1 LTSSEFGRV
10 DEANNVYLIDG
21 GQERIVGQYPNV
33 PAEDALS
40 YFTRKFDDLAAQVRT
55 LEQRLA
61 AGITDAKSLKTT
73 REHLKAELVEPKAV
87 GNVQNLRDRVEAVTG
102 LIDAT
107 SARANEE
114 RAAANQR
121 AMAAKEEIAARA
133 ESIVANLGGIN
144 WKKSAVEMTE
154 LFERWQKL
162 QKEGPKVP
170 KAKTDPIWKRFSQ
183 ARAKFEAGRRAFF
196 SNLDGSFKEAK
207 AEKTSLVDSAKALV
221 TKGAGATDQYK
232 KLQNQ
237 WKLAGKAGK
246 AEESL
251 WKEFRAAGD
260 AIFAA
265 KKAEDAEIEISHK
278 ANLEKKI
285 ALNLE
290 IEALNLDDIESAK
303 KTLANIQARWE
314 KIGHI
319 PRDQVRK
326 IEDPIRKIEKK
337 IADAAADAWRRSDP
351 AAKARSNSL
360 VSQLEEAIAGLEK
373 DLEQAKP
380 EKKIEIEE
388 QITARKAW
396 LLAASQAVD

>member
-1 LTSSEFGRV
+1 MTSSEFGRV

-107 SARANEE
+107 SAKAIEE
-114 RAAANQR
+114 RAAANQL

-133 ESIVANLGGIN
+133 EAIVANLGGIN

-303 KTLANIQARWE
+303 KALANIQARWE

-326 IEDPIRKIEKK
+326 IEEPIRKAEKK

>member
-1 LTSSEFGRV
+1 MTSSEFGRV

-107 SARANEE
+107 SAKANEE
-114 RAAANQR
+114 RAAANQL

-133 ESIVANLGGIN
+133 EAIVANLGGIN

-303 KTLANIQARWE
+303 KALANIQARWE

>member
-1 LTSSEFGRV
+1 MTSSEFGRV

-303 KTLANIQARWE
+303 KALANIQARWE

-326 IEDPIRKIEKK
+326 IEDPIRKVEKK

-396 LLAASQAVD
+396 LLAAAQAVD

>member
-121 AMAAKEEIAARA
+121 AMVAKEEIAARA

-303 KTLANIQARWE
+303 KALANIQARWE

>member
-1 LTSSEFGRV
+1 MTTSEFCRV

-21 GQERIVGQYPNV
+21 AVERIVGQYPNV
-33 PAEDALS
+33 PQEDALA

-73 REHLKAELVEPKAV
+73 REHLKTELVEPKVV
-87 GNVQNLRDRVEAVTG
+87 GNVQNLRDRIEAVTG
-102 LIDAT
+102 LIEATAAKVNAERAVASDAAMASKEEI
-107 SARANEE
+107 SARAE
-114 RAAANQR
+114 A
-121 AMAAKEEIAARA
+121 
-133 ESIVANLGGIN
+133 IVANLGGVN

-170 KAKTDPIWKRFSQ
+170 KAKTDPVWKRFSQ
-183 ARAKFEAGRRAFF
+183 ARAKFEQGRRAFY
-196 SNLDGSFKEAK
+196 SNLDATFKEAK
-207 AEKTSLVDSAKALV
+207 AEKTRLVEDAKALIA
-221 TKGAGATDQYK
+221 KGSAATDQYK
-232 KLQNQ
+232 KLQTQ
-237 WKLAGKAGK
+237 WKAAGKAGK
-246 AEESL
+246 SEEAL

-265 KKAEDAEIEISHK
+265 KKSEDAEVEISQK
-278 ANLEKKI
+278 ANLELKT
-285 ALNLE
+285 ALNIE
-290 IEALNLDDIESAK
+290 IESISFDDLAVAK
-303 KTLANIQARWE
+303 KSLSNIQARWE
-314 KIGHI
+314 KVGPI

-326 IEDPIRKIEKK
+326 IEEPIRKAEKK
-337 IADAAADAWRRSDP
+337 IADAQAEAWRRSDP

-360 VSQLEEAIAGLEK
+360 VSQLEDAIAGLEK
-373 DLEQAKP
+373 EHEAAKAD
-380 EKKIEIEE
+380 KKKDIED

>member
-1 LTSSEFGRV
+1 MTSSEFGRV

-61 AGITDAKSLKTT
+61 SGITDAKSLKTT

-107 SARANEE
+107 SAKANEE
-114 RAAANQR
+114 RAAANQL
-121 AMAAKEEIAARA
+121 AMVAKEEIAIRA
-133 ESIVANLGGIN
+133 EALVANLGGIN

-183 ARAKFEAGRRAFF
+183 ARAKFEQGRRAFF
-196 SNLDGSFKEAK
+196 SNLDGAFKEAK
-207 AEKTSLVDSAKALV
+207 AEKTSLVESAKALLA
-221 TKGAGATDQYK
+221 KGAGATDQYK

-246 AEESL
+246 AEEAL

-265 KKAEDAEIEISHK
+265 KKAEDAEIETSQK
-278 ANLEKKI
+278 ANLEKKS

-290 IEALNLDDIESAK
+290 IEALNFDDIESAK

-326 IEDPIRKIEKK
+326 IEDPLRKAEKK

-360 VSQLEEAIAGLEK
+360 VSQLEDAIAELEK
-373 DLEQAKP
+373 SLELAKP
-380 EKKIEIEE
+380 EKKKEIEE

>member
-1 LTSSEFGRV
+1 LTSTEFGRV

-21 GQERIVGQYPNV
+21 EQERIVGQYPNV
-33 PAEDALS
+33 SGDDALA
-40 YFTRKFDDLAAQVRT
+40 YFARKFDDLAAQVRT

-73 REHLKAELVEPKAV
+73 REHLKTELVEPKV
-87 GNVQNLRDRVEAVTG
+87 IGNVQNLRDRVEAVTG

-107 SARANEE
+107 SAKANEE
-114 RAAANQR
+114 RAAANEI
-121 AMAAKEEIAARA
+121 AMAAKEEISARA
-133 ESIVANLGGIN
+133 EAIVANLGGVN

-162 QKEGPKVP
+162 QKEGPKLP
-170 KAKTDPIWKRFSQ
+170 KSKTDPIWKRFSQ
-183 ARAKFEAGRRAFF
+183 ARAKFEQGRRAFF
-196 SNLDGSFKEAK
+196 ANLDGAFKEAK
-207 AEKTSLVDSAKALV
+207 AEKTALVESAKELLS
-221 TKGAGATDQYK
+221 KGAASTDQYK
-232 KLQNQ
+232 RLQTQ

-246 AEESL
+246 AEEAL

-265 KKAEDAEIEISHK
+265 KKSEDAEIASSQK
-278 ANLEKKI
+278 ANLEQKL
-285 ALNLE
+285 ALNEE
-290 IEALNLDDIESAK
+290 IQAISFDNLDAAK
-303 KTLANIQARWE
+303 KTLANVQSRWE

-326 IEDPIRKIEKK
+326 IDDPLRKAEKK

-360 VSQLEEAIAGLEK
+360 VSQLEDAIAGLEK
-373 DLEQAKP
+373 DLDLAKAD
-380 EKKIEIEE
+380 KKKDIED

>member
-1 LTSSEFGRV
+1 MTSSEFGRV

-21 GQERIVGQYPNV
+21 GQERIIGQYPNV

-73 REHLKAELVEPKAV
+73 REHLKAELIEPKAV

-107 SARANEE
+107 SAKANEE
-114 RAAANQR
+114 RAAANEL
-121 AMAAKEEIAARA
+121 AMVAKEEIAARA
-133 ESIVANLGGIN
+133 EAIVANLGGIN

-196 SNLDGSFKEAK
+196 ANLDGSFKEAK

-303 KTLANIQARWE
+303 KALANIQARWE

-326 IEDPIRKIEKK
+326 IEDPIRKVEKK

-360 VSQLEEAIAGLEK
+360 VSQLEEAIASLEM

-380 EKKIEIEE
+380 EKKKEIEE

-396 LLAASQAVD
+396 LLAAAQAVD

>member
-1 LTSSEFGRV
+1 MTSSEFGRV

-33 PAEDALS
+33 PAADALS
-40 YFTRKFDDLAAQVRT
+40 YFTRKFDDLDAQVRT

-102 LIDAT
+102 LIDAA
-107 SARANEE
+107 SAKANEE
-114 RAAANQR
+114 RAAANEL
-121 AMAAKEEIAARA
+121 AMVAKEEIAARA
-133 ESIVANLGGIN
+133 EAIVANLGGIN

-196 SNLDGSFKEAK
+196 ANLDGSFKEAK

-303 KTLANIQARWE
+303 KALANIQARWE

-326 IEDPIRKIEKK
+326 IEDPIRKVEKK

-380 EKKIEIEE
+380 EKKKEIEE

-396 LLAASQAVD
+396 LLAAAQAVD

>member
-1 LTSSEFGRV
+1 MTSSEFGRV

-33 PAEDALS
+33 PAADALS

-107 SARANEE
+107 SAKANEE
-114 RAAANQR
+114 RAVANEL

-133 ESIVANLGGIN
+133 EAMVANLGGIN

-183 ARAKFEAGRRAFF
+183 ARAKFEQGRRAFF
-196 SNLDGSFKEAK
+196 TNLDGSFKEAK
-207 AEKTSLVDSAKALV
+207 AEKTSLVESAKALLA
-221 TKGAGATDQYK
+221 KGAGATDQYK

-246 AEESL
+246 AEEAL

-265 KKAEDAEIEISHK
+265 KKAEDAEIETSQK
-278 ANLEKKI
+278 ANLEQKV

-290 IEALNLDDIESAK
+290 IEALNFDDIESAK

-326 IEDPIRKIEKK
+326 IEDPIRKAEKK

-373 DLEQAKP
+373 SLELAKP
-380 EKKIEIEE
+380 EKQKEIEE

>member
-1 LTSSEFGRV
+1 MTSSEFGRV

-33 PAEDALS
+33 PAADALS

-73 REHLKAELVEPKAV
+73 REHLKAELIEPKAV

-107 SARANEE
+107 SAKANEE
-114 RAAANQR
+114 RAAANEL
-121 AMAAKEEIAARA
+121 AMVAKEEIAARA
-133 ESIVANLGGIN
+133 EAIVANLGGIN

-196 SNLDGSFKEAK
+196 ANLDGSFKEAK

-303 KTLANIQARWE
+303 KALANIQARWE

-326 IEDPIRKIEKK
+326 IEDPIRKVEKK

-380 EKKIEIEE
+380 EKKKEIEE

-396 LLAASQAVD
+396 LLAAAQAVD

>member
-1 LTSSEFGRV
+1 MTSSEFGRV

-102 LIDAT
+102 LIDAA
-107 SARANEE
+107 SAKANEE
-114 RAAANQR
+114 RAAANEL
-121 AMAAKEEIAARA
+121 AMVAKEEIAARA
-133 ESIVANLGGIN
+133 EAIVANLGGIN

-196 SNLDGSFKEAK
+196 ANLDGSFKEAK

-303 KTLANIQARWE
+303 KALANIQARWE
-314 KIGHI
+314 KIGNI

-326 IEDPIRKIEKK
+326 IEEPIRKAEKK

-380 EKKIEIEE
+380 EKRKEVEE

-396 LLAASQAVD
+396 LLAAAQAVD

>member
-1 LTSSEFGRV
+1 MTSSEFGRV

-73 REHLKAELVEPKAV
+73 REHLKAELIEPKAV

-107 SARANEE
+107 SAKANEE
-114 RAAANQR
+114 RAAANQL

-133 ESIVANLGGIN
+133 EAIVANLGGIN

-183 ARAKFEAGRRAFF
+183 ARAKFESGRRAFF
-196 SNLDGSFKEAK
+196 TNLDGSFKEAK

-303 KTLANIQARWE
+303 KALANIQARWE

-326 IEDPIRKIEKK
+326 IEDPIRKVEKK

-396 LLAASQAVD
+396 LLAAAQAVD

>member
-1 LTSSEFGRV
+1 MTSSEFGRV

-73 REHLKAELVEPKAV
+73 REHLKAELIEPKAV

-107 SARANEE
+107 SAKANEE
-114 RAAANQR
+114 RAAANQL

-133 ESIVANLGGIN
+133 EAIVANLGGIN

-303 KTLANIQARWE
+303 KALANIQARWE

-326 IEDPIRKIEKK
+326 IEDPIRKVEKK

>member
-1 LTSSEFGRV
+1 MTSSEFGRV

-73 REHLKAELVEPKAV
+73 REHLKAELIEPKAV

-107 SARANEE
+107 SAKANEE
-114 RAAANQR
+114 RAAANEL
-121 AMAAKEEIAARA
+121 AMVAKEEIAARA
-133 ESIVANLGGIN
+133 EAIVANLGGIN

-196 SNLDGSFKEAK
+196 ANLDGSFKEAK

-303 KTLANIQARWE
+303 KALANIQARWE

-319 PRDQVRK
+319 PRDKVRK
-326 IEDPIRKIEKK
+326 IEDPIRKVEKK

-380 EKKIEIEE
+380 EKKKEIEE

-396 LLAASQAVD
+396 LLAAAQAVD

>member
-1 LTSSEFGRV
+1 
-10 DEANNVYLIDG
+10 LIDG

-303 KTLANIQARWE
+303 KALANIQARWE

>member
-1 LTSSEFGRV
+1 MGKSASSE
-10 DEANNVYLIDG
+10 
-21 GQERIVGQYPNV
+21 YPNV

-55 LEQRLA
+55 LEQLLA

-73 REHLKAELVEPKAV
+73 REHLKAELIEPKAV

-102 LIDAT
+102 LIDAA
-107 SARANEE
+107 SAKANEE
-114 RAAANQR
+114 RAAANEL
-121 AMAAKEEIAARA
+121 AMVAKEEIAARA
-133 ESIVANLGGIN
+133 EAIVANLGGIN

-196 SNLDGSFKEAK
+196 ANLDGSFKEAK

-303 KTLANIQARWE
+303 KALANIQARWE

-326 IEDPIRKIEKK
+326 IEDPIRKVEKK

-380 EKKIEIEE
+380 EKKKEIEE

-396 LLAASQAVD
+396 LLAAAQAVD

>member
-1 LTSSEFGRV
+1 MTSSEFGRV

-114 RAAANQR
+114 RAAANQL

-303 KTLANIQARWE
+303 KALANIQARWE

>member
-1 LTSSEFGRV
+1 MTSSEFGRV

-61 AGITDAKSLKTT
+61 AGITDSKSLKTT

-107 SARANEE
+107 SAKANEE
-114 RAAANQR
+114 RAAANEL

-133 ESIVANLGGIN
+133 EAIVANLGGIN

-183 ARAKFEAGRRAFF
+183 ARAKFEQGRRAFF

-207 AEKTSLVDSAKALV
+207 AEKTSLVESAKALQA
-221 TKGAGATDQYK
+221 KGAGATDQYK

-246 AEESL
+246 AEDAL

-265 KKAEDAEIEISHK
+265 KKAEDAEIETSQK
-278 ANLEKKI
+278 ANLEQKV

-290 IEALNLDDIESAK
+290 IEALNFDDIESAK

-326 IEDPIRKIEKK
+326 IEDPIRKAEKK

-373 DLEQAKP
+373 TLDSAKP
-380 EKKIEIEE
+380 EKKKEIEE

>member
-1 LTSSEFGRV
+1 MTSSEFGRV

-107 SARANEE
+107 SAKANEE
-114 RAAANQR
+114 RAAANEL

-133 ESIVANLGGIN
+133 EAIVANLGGIN

-183 ARAKFEAGRRAFF
+183 ARAKFEQGRRAFF
-196 SNLDGSFKEAK
+196 TNLDGSFKEAK

-221 TKGAGATDQYK
+221 SKGAGATDQYK

-246 AEESL
+246 AEEAL

-265 KKAEDAEIEISHK
+265 KKAEDAEIETSQK
-278 ANLEKKI
+278 ANLEQKV

-290 IEALNLDDIESAK
+290 IEALNFDDIESAK

-326 IEDPIRKIEKK
+326 IEDPIRKAEKK

-373 DLEQAKP
+373 SLESAKP
-380 EKKIEIEE
+380 EKKKEIEE

>member
-1 LTSSEFGRV
+1 MTSSEFGRV

-73 REHLKAELVEPKAV
+73 REHLKAELIEPKAV

-114 RAAANQR
+114 RAAANQL

-133 ESIVANLGGIN
+133 EAIVANLGGIN

-196 SNLDGSFKEAK
+196 ANLDGSFKEAK

-303 KTLANIQARWE
+303 KALANIQARWE

-326 IEDPIRKIEKK
+326 IEDPIRKVEKK

-380 EKKIEIEE
+380 EKKKEIEE

-396 LLAASQAVD
+396 LLAAAQAVD

>member
-1 LTSSEFGRV
+1 MTSSEFGRV

-21 GQERIVGQYPNV
+21 DQERIVGQYPNV

-121 AMAAKEEIAARA
+121 AMVAKEEIAARA

-303 KTLANIQARWE
+303 KALANIQARWE

-380 EKKIEIEE
+380 EKKKEIEE

-396 LLAASQAVD
+396 LLAAAQAVD

>member
-1 LTSSEFGRV
+1 MTSSEFGRV

-73 REHLKAELVEPKAV
+73 REHLKAELIEPKAV

-107 SARANEE
+107 SAKANEE
-114 RAAANQR
+114 RAAANEL
-121 AMAAKEEIAARA
+121 AMVAKEEIAARA
-133 ESIVANLGGIN
+133 EAIVANLGGIN

-183 ARAKFEAGRRAFF
+183 ARAKFESGRRAFF
-196 SNLDGSFKEAK
+196 ANLDGSFKEAK

-303 KTLANIQARWE
+303 KALANIQARWE
-314 KIGHI
+314 KMGHI

-326 IEDPIRKIEKK
+326 IEDPIRKVEKK

-380 EKKIEIEE
+380 EKKKEIEE

-396 LLAASQAVD
+396 LLAAAQAVD

>member
-1 LTSSEFGRV
+1 MTSSEFGRV

-121 AMAAKEEIAARA
+121 AMVAKEEIAARA

>member
-1 LTSSEFGRV
+1 MTSSEFGRV

-33 PAEDALS
+33 PAADALS

-121 AMAAKEEIAARA
+121 AMVAKEEIAARA

-303 KTLANIQARWE
+303 KALANIQARWE

>member
-1 LTSSEFGRV
+1 MTSSEFGRV

-73 REHLKAELVEPKAV
+73 REHLKAELIEPKAV

-102 LIDAT
+102 LIDAA
-107 SARANEE
+107 SAKANEE
-114 RAAANQR
+114 RAAANEL
-121 AMAAKEEIAARA
+121 AMVAKEEIAARA
-133 ESIVANLGGIN
+133 EAIVANLGGIN

-196 SNLDGSFKEAK
+196 ANLDGSFKEAK

-303 KTLANIQARWE
+303 KALANIQARWE

-326 IEDPIRKIEKK
+326 IEEPIRKAEKK

-380 EKKIEIEE
+380 EKRKEIEE

-396 LLAASQAVD
+396 LLAAAQAVD

>member
-1 LTSSEFGRV
+1 MTSSEFGRV

-121 AMAAKEEIAARA
+121 AMVAKEEIAARA

-303 KTLANIQARWE
+303 KALANIQARWE

-326 IEDPIRKIEKK
+326 IEDPIRKVEKK

>member
-1 LTSSEFGRV
+1 MTSSEFGRV

-73 REHLKAELVEPKAV
+73 RDHLKAELVEPKAV

-107 SARANEE
+107 SAKANEE
-114 RAAANQR
+114 RAAANQL

-133 ESIVANLGGIN
+133 EAIVANLGGIN

-303 KTLANIQARWE
+303 KALANIQARWE

>member
-1 LTSSEFGRV
+1 MTSSEFGRV

-102 LIDAT
+102 LIDAA
-107 SARANEE
+107 SAKANEE
-114 RAAANQR
+114 RAAANEL
-121 AMAAKEEIAARA
+121 AMVAKEEIAARA
-133 ESIVANLGGIN
+133 EAIVANLGGIN

-196 SNLDGSFKEAK
+196 ANLDGSFKEAK

-303 KTLANIQARWE
+303 KALANIQARWE
-314 KIGHI
+314 KIGNI

-326 IEDPIRKIEKK
+326 IEEPIRKAEKK

-380 EKKIEIEE
+380 EKRKEIEE

-396 LLAASQAVD
+396 LLAAAQAVD

>member
-1 LTSSEFGRV
+1 MTSSEFGRV

-21 GQERIVGQYPNV
+21 GQERIVGQYPHG

-40 YFTRKFDDLAAQVRT
+40 YFTRNFADRAAQVRT

-303 KTLANIQARWE
+303 KALANIQARWE

>member
-1 LTSSEFGRV
+1 MTSSEFGRV

-73 REHLKAELVEPKAV
+73 REHLKAELIEPKAV

-107 SARANEE
+107 SAKANEE
-114 RAAANQR
+114 RAAANQL

-183 ARAKFEAGRRAFF
+183 ARAKFESGRRAFF
-196 SNLDGSFKEAK
+196 TNLDGSFKEAK

-303 KTLANIQARWE
+303 KALANIQARWE

>member
-1 LTSSEFGRV
+1 MTSSEFGRV

-121 AMAAKEEIAARA
+121 AMVAKEEIAARA

-303 KTLANIQARWE
+303 KALANIQARWE